1 MEPTSHGQMKK
12 RACLRDQ
19 CSQAVSRLLQEID
32 SQVKA
37 AYPRDELTNLGV
49 SLEPFDPNDQE
60 FVNSKACLFKP
71 LSSEALEEYSLVESE
86 LCGGA
91 LDYYF
96 EFDELYHHPTNMK
109 NAPASYIMAE
119 RADQIFNH
127 LEILHKHYEIKN
139 GKDLDFLEE
148 FSGWDEIK

>member
-1 MEPTSHGQMKK
+1 MESTSHDQRKE

-19 CSQAVSRLLQEID
+19 CNQAVSRLLQAID

-49 SLEPFDPNDQE
+49 SLELFDPNDKE
-60 FVNSKACLFKP
+60 FINSKACLFKP
-71 LSSEALEEYSLVESE
+71 LSSEALEKYSLVESD

-96 EFDELYHHPTNMK
+96 EFDELYDHPTNME
-109 NAPASYIMAE
+109 NAPSSYIMAE

-127 LEILHKHYEIKN
+127 LNQMEFEKTSLFPVTILYKQSF
-139 GKDLDFLEE
+139 FLA
-148 FSGWDEIK
+148 